1 MPNVLTRLARTIE
14 SRKGADE
21 KKSYAAKLFKRGP
34 SKCAEKFGEE
44 AVEAIIAAVKNDPKN
59 LKEEAADVLFHLLIM
74 LNARGVSFEDVLEE
88 LERREGK
95 SGIVEKQERKS
106 AKKK

>member
-1 MPNVLTRLARTIE
+1 MANVLTRLARKIE

-34 SKCAEKFGEE
+34 DKCAEKFGEE
-44 AVEAIIAAVKNDPKN
+44 AIEAIIAAIKNDKKN
-59 LKEEAADVLFHLLIM
+59 LKEEAADVIFHLFIM
-74 LNARGVSFEDVLEE
+74 LSSRGVTLEDVLEE

-95 SGIVEKQERKS
+95 SGIIEKQERS
-106 AKKK
+106 KKK

>member
-1 MPNVLTRLARTIE
+1 MANVLTRLARTIE

-34 SKCAEKFGEE
+34 EKCAEKFGEE
-44 AVEAIIAAVKNDPKN
+44 AIEAIIAAAKGDKKN
-59 LKEEAADVLFHLLIM
+59 LKEEAADVIFHLFIM
-74 LNARGVSFEDVLEE
+74 LSSRGVTLEDVLEE

-95 SGIVEKQERKS
+95 SGIIEKQERG
-106 AKKK
+106 KKK